1 MVKSVN
7 SAKNVKPAAKRVA
20 TPKVN
25 KSVKKSV
32 DAQDA
37 TTSKKYTNM
46 FAAYHAFW
54 KRGFTDWAGTS
65 SRSEYWW
72 AALANALVIMLLLGA
87 YWGAASLVVL
97 NINLFALFAV
107 ASGVGLLYCLAA
119 LIPSISMINRRL
131 HDGGF
136 SSWWMLL
143 YVAGFIPYIKYP
155 AGIVMLVLMLMPT
168 KVENNPY
175 HKFNK

>member
-1 MVKSVN
+1 MAKSVN
-7 SAKNVKPAAKRVA
+7 SVKNLKSSAKRTA
-20 TPKVN
+20 QPKVY
-25 KSVKKSV
+25 KSVKTS
-32 DAQDA
+32 ANIQTPMA
-37 TTSKKYTNM
+37 SKKYTNM
-46 FAAYHAFW
+46 FAAYRAFW
-54 KRGFTDWAGTS
+54 TRGFTDWAGTS
-65 SRSEYWW
+65 SRPEYWW
-72 AALANALVIMLLLGA
+72 AALANALVIVLLFGI
-87 YWGAASLVVL
+87 YWGTASLVVR
-97 NINLFALFAV
+97 NMDLFALFALACGAV
-107 ASGVGLLYCLAA
+107 LLYCLAA

>member
-1 MVKSVN
+1 MAKSVKS
-7 SAKNVKPAAKRVA
+7 
-20 TPKVN
+20 
-25 KSVKKSV
+25 SVKKSV
-32 DAQDA
+32 KQSGAP
-37 TTSKKYTNM
+37 TSVKYTNM
-46 FAAYHAFW
+46 FAAYRAFW
-54 KRGFTDWAGTS
+54 TRGYTEWAGTS
-65 SRSEYWW
+65 SCSEYWW
-72 AALANALVIMLLLGA
+72 AALANALVIMILIGF
-87 YWGAASLVVL
+87 YWWMASIVVT
-97 NINLFALFAV
+97 NIDLFALFAV
-107 ASGVGLLYCLAA
+107 SSGIGLLYCLAA

-175 HKFNK
+175 HGFNK